1 LMREFIEK
9 VKDSKQKKYFT
20 ALRTALLELPE
31 TEESLEID
39 DMEGEWCPAY
49 RVRGS
54 DLVWIHF
61 DERLWIS
68 FPVEPNFEKKVSQDE
83 NLDSAAMN
91 AVQEAEELSGV
102 KTLKMDIKS
111 SEEIESVIPLLR
123 LRHSVLMS

>member
-1 LMREFIEK
+1 MREFLEK
-9 VKDSKQKKYFT
+9 VNPKQKKYFT

-31 TEESLEID
+31 TQESLEID

-68 FPVEPNFEKKVSQDE
+68 LPVEPNFEKKIAQDE
-83 NLDSAAMN
+83 NLDGSIVDLVKDAEDTGGVRWIKMN
-91 AVQEAEELSGV
+91 
-102 KTLKMDIKS
+102 IKS
-111 SEEIESVIPLLR
+111 NDEVEQLIPLLQ
-123 LRHSVLMS
+123 LRHSFLLS

>member
-1 LMREFIEK
+1 MREFLEK
-9 VKDSKQKKYFT
+9 VNPKQKKYFT
-20 ALRTALLELPE
+20 TLQTALLTLPE

-54 DLVWIHF
+54 DLVWVHF

-68 FPVEPNFEKKVSQDE
+68 FPVEPKFEKKVAQDE
-83 NLDSAAMN
+83 NLDSVIMD
-91 AVQEAEELSGV
+91 AVKDAEESGGV
-102 KTLKMDIKS
+102 KTVKMHIKS
-111 SEEIESVIPLLR
+111 DEEVESVIPLLR

>member
-1 LMREFIEK
+1 MREFLEK
-9 VKDSKQKKYFT
+9 VNPKQKKYFT

-31 TEESLEID
+31 IQESLEID

-68 FPVEPNFEKKVSQDE
+68 FPLEPNFEKKVAQDE
-83 NLDSAAMN
+83 NLDSVAIG
-91 AVQEAEELSGV
+91 AVEEAEESAGV
-102 KTLKMDIKS
+102 KTVKMEIKS
-111 SEEIESVIPLLR
+111 NEEIESVIPLLR
-123 LRHSVLMS
+123 LRHSVLTS

>member
-1 LMREFIEK
+1 LMREFLEK
-9 VKDSKQKKYFT
+9 VNPKHKKYFT
-20 ALRTALLELPE
+20 AIRTALLELPE
-31 TEESLEID
+31 TQESLEID

-54 DLVWIHF
+54 DLVWVHF

-68 FPVEPNFEKKVSQDE
+68 FPIEPTFEKKVAQDE
-83 NLDSAAMN
+83 NLDSAAMT
-91 AVQEAEELSGV
+91 AVQEAEELAGV

-111 SEEIESVIPLLR
+111 DQEVESVMPLLR

>member
-1 LMREFIEK
+1 MREFLEK
-9 VKDSKQKKYFT
+9 VNPKQKKYFT
-20 ALRTALLELPE
+20 TLQTALLALPE

-54 DLVWIHF
+54 DLVWVHF

-68 FPVEPNFEKKVSQDE
+68 FPVEPKFEKKVVQDE
-83 NLDSAAMN
+83 NLDSVIMD
-91 AVQEAEELSGV
+91 AVKDAEESGGV
-102 KTLKMDIKS
+102 KTVKMHIKS
-111 SEEIESVIPLLR
+111 DEEVDSVIPLLR

>member
-1 LMREFIEK
+1 MSEFLEK
-9 VKDSKQKKYFT
+9 VSPKQKKYFT

-31 TEESLEID
+31 IQESLEID

-68 FPVEPNFEKKVSQDE
+68 FPVEPNFEKKVAQDE
-83 NLDSAAMN
+83 NLDSVAMG
-91 AVQEAEELSGV
+91 AVQEAEELAGV
-102 KTLKMDIKS
+102 KTVKMDIKS

>member
-1 LMREFIEK
+1 MSEFLEK
-9 VKDSKQKKYFT
+9 VSPKQKKYFT
-20 ALRTALLELPE
+20 TLRTALLELPE
-31 TEESLEID
+31 IQESLEID

-68 FPVEPNFEKKVSQDE
+68 FPIEPNFEKKVAQDE
-83 NLDSAAMN
+83 NLDSVAMG
-91 AVQEAEELSGV
+91 AVQEAEELAGV

-123 LRHSVLMS
+123 LRHSVLMA

>member
-1 LMREFIEK
+1 MLEFLEK
-9 VKDSKQKKYFT
+9 VNPKHKKYFT
-20 ALRTALLELPE
+20 TIRTALLELPE
-31 TEESLEID
+31 IQESLEID

-54 DLVWIHF
+54 DLVWVHF
-61 DERLWIS
+61 DEHLWIS
-68 FPVEPNFEKKVSQDE
+68 FPVEPNFEKKAVQDE
-83 NLDSAAMN
+83 NLDSAAMS

-111 SEEIESVIPLLR
+111 DQEVESVMPLLR